1 MLAVIGA
8 VGWSSCIGAE
18 DVKLELGAD
27 SKALEPFEREGR
39 RICSGL
45 LMLEGGIMAAS
56 GKGAVSQLGRVY
68 KKTESVQV
76 PIALDGSLVPMPSAD
91 IPLEVRELSRLM
103 PIVVFV
109 PRSTMYERGNPR
121 HPARNGQVVQ
131 IDQLSDRSSLTRA
144 AMIQFQCENT
154 EDVAAFGGVAVRFS
168 TMETCRMGQP
178 VALTCKEFKMLEY
191 MIKHPGKVISRD
203 ELLNQVW
210 GYHCYP
216 STRTVDTHML
226 RLRCKLEQEPSE
238 PTHLLTVHRVG
249 YRFLP

>member
-1 MLAVIGA
+1 MYR
-8 VGWSSCIGAE
+8 AE

-144 AMIQFQCENT
+144 AMTQFQCENT

-168 TMETCRMGQP
+168 TMETCRMGLP

-238 PTHLLTVHRVG
+238 PTHLLTVHGVG